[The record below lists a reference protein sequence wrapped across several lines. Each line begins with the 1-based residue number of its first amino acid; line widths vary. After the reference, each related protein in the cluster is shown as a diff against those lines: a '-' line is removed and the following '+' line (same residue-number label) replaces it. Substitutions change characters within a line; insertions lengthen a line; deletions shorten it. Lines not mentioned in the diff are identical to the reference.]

1 MSLRQQRCFLPLYRG
16 ANGLFQTQQE
26 LKGQTGGSLSEEGP
40 FMSGFK
46 GQGSAT
52 VCCCGTE
59 ERMSDIHVTSG
70 KCLELLHA
78 QGLRKNKSNV
88 MN

>member
-40 FMSGFK
+40 FMSGF
-46 GQGSAT
+46 
-52 VCCCGTE
+52 
-59 ERMSDIHVTSG
+59 
-70 KCLELLHA
+70 
-78 QGLRKNKSNV
+78 
-88 MN
+88 